1 MKKIYQKLVRDR
13 IPSVIADAGKT
24 FASRKADEN
33 EIISYAFKKLHEE
46 IQEFTEDPSAEEAAD
61 VMEIFHFLCDKLDIR
76 DSMIMAQAT
85 SKRILRGGFDQGV
98 ILEWVDD
105 E

>member
-61 VMEIFHFLCDKLDIR
+61 VMEIFHFLCDKLGIR
-76 DSMIMAQAT
+76 DSAVMAQAT
-85 SKRILRGGFDQGV
+85 SKRILRGGYEQGI

>member
-13 IPSVIADAGKT
+13 IPGIIADAGKS
-24 FASRKADEN
+24 FATRKASPEELMD
-33 EIISYAFKKLHEE
+33 YAMKKLQEE
-46 IQEFTEDPSAEEAAD
+46 VTEFIEDPCAEEAAD
-61 VMEIFHFLCDKLDIR
+61 IMEIFHFICDQLEIR
-76 DSMIMAQAT
+76 DLTVVAEKTA
-85 SKRILRGGFDQGV
+85 KRVSRGGFEQGI

>member
-1 MKKIYQKLVRDR
+1 MKKIYQKLVRDLLPG
-13 IPSVIADAGKT
+13 IIADDGKS
-24 FASRKADEN
+24 FATRKADEE

-46 IQEFTEDPSAEEAAD
+46 VQEFTEDPCAEEAAD
-61 VMEIFHFLCDKLDIR
+61 VMEIFHFLCDKLNIR
-76 DSMIMAQAT
+76 DSMIVAQTTA
-85 SKRILRGGFDQGV
+85 KRITRGGFEQGI

>member
-1 MKKIYQKLVRDR
+1 MDR
-13 IPSVIADAGKT
+13 VGVVAANMSGLTFPELQGLAKEAEAGNFDAI
-24 FASRKADEN
+24 FSP
-33 EIISYAFKKLHEE
+33 
-46 IQEFTEDPSAEEAAD
+46 EF
-61 VMEIFHFLCDKLDIR
+61 MN
-76 DSMIMAQAT
+76 DSLMNCQIMAQAT

>member
-1 MKKIYQKLVRDR
+1 VKKIYQKLVRDR

-61 VMEIFHFLCDKLDIR
+61 VMEIFHFLCDKLGIR
-76 DSMIMAQAT
+76 DSAVMAQAT
-85 SKRILRGGFDQGV
+85 SKRILRGGYEQGI